1 MDAKKYVNAIGRK
14 IKCGGK
20 KRKEIKKQLLTD
32 IATRTEQGEL
42 LEEVIARMGSVK
54 DIADSFNETL
64 SVQEKRKY
72 TCVKVLKIVIPIVVI
87 VVLLTG
93 LLYWALPKGSSIAE
107 SKYFTEDGM
116 ADAMAE
122 TIDQLEAGDYAAMRE
137 NAIPEMESVLTAEV
151 MEDAKAQISDD
162 WGERKSF
169 ASIYVGEITQGNTH
183 YAVGEITAIYE
194 NTSVT
199 YRITYDKDMRL
210 AGLYMR

>member
-32 IATRTEQGEL
+32 IATRTEQGEP

-64 SVQEKRKY
+64 SAREKRQY
-72 TCVKVLKIVIPIVVI
+72 TCGRVLKIVIPIVVI
-87 VVLLTG
+87 VALLIG

-107 SKYFTEDGM
+107 SKYFTEGGM

-122 TIDQLEAGDYAAMRE
+122 TVDQLDAGDYDVMRE
-137 NAIPEMESVLTAEV
+137 NAIPEMQSTLTAEV
-151 MEDAKAQISDD
+151 MENAKAQISDD

-169 ASIYVGEITQGNTH
+169 ASIYMGEITQGNRH
-183 YAVGEITAIYE
+183 YAVGEITVIYE

-199 YRITYDKDMRL
+199 YRLTYDTDMRL